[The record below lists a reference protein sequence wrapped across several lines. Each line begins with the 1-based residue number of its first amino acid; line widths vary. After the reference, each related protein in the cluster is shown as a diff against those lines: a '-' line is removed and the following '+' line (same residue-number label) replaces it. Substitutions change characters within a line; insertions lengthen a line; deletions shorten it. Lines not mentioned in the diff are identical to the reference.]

1 MSSNTD
7 NGRVINAKG
16 LFAAAFSLIVVM
28 AFLFQDSFKSGQVHF
43 ANDGPLGVMVSH
55 ALALPQMFKGF
66 WMDLYWLGIN
76 GKYATV
82 SVTYG
87 ITWLLGPV
95 GFAKFYD
102 PICQVILG
110 LCAWAFFRSMGLRT
124 ALSTVGALAAALNM
138 NFFSH
143 TCWGLGT
150 RSLTLAAMFLALAA
164 LTTRRAGNRWM
175 NAILAG
181 LCVGLGV
188 IEGADNGAI
197 FSLFIAAFVVFQ
209 AVVEEDNVVARV
221 KSGFRVVLVAVF
233 AGLIAAQVLITLLG
247 IASSTGSVAKQQEQQ
262 SPEARWDFA
271 TQWSLPKLETLRVAI
286 PGLFGYRMDTADGGA
301 YWGRVGEAPSNPAA
315 MPRYSGA
322 GEYAGV
328 MVLLVAA
335 WAVAFA
341 FRKSS
346 PAFSARERKFI
357 WFWAIAAVV
366 ALVLAWG
373 RHAPFYRFVYALPYF
388 STIRNPLKFMHPL
401 HLSVLVLFGYGLLGL
416 SRLYLSEKIAARDI
430 SWSQVKAWLGKAL
443 PVERRWVYGSIAL
456 CAASLLGYLA
466 CSSMQG
472 DVVKHLA
479 NSGFPDTG
487 MALSIAR
494 HSAKE
499 VGLYFLFLTISTV
512 LVITVMSGG
521 FSGKRAVWMPILFG
535 IVIVADL
542 ARANAPWI
550 LHYDYEAKYQSNP
563 IIDILKEK
571 PYEQRVSAP
580 PFLISQSS
588 QDQTARLF
596 PSIYQVEWL
605 QHHFQ
610 YYNIPAIEMAQEP
623 RPPAEKTAYLNAV
636 GKNPTRYWELSN
648 TRYVFGMTGFINA
661 LNTQID
667 EGRNRFRIRATF
679 GFVPKPGIANP
690 TKLEELTA
698 VLVTNGPLALFEFTG
713 ALPRTRLYSQW
724 QVETNDDTAL
734 ALLGS
739 PAFDP
744 SASVVVNDPFEKSSA
759 TTNSPAG
766 DATILSY
773 APTRVEIRATNSAPA
788 ILLLNDRHDPEWN
801 VTVDGQP
808 ARLLRCNY
816 IMRGVPLPA
825 GQHTVVFHFQ
835 PSLRGMKVTIAS
847 FALGIVLSLMLF
859 FVHPS
864 KRESTTGDQ
873 NSTGTESIPP
883 RK

>member
-7 NGRVINAKG
+7 NGRSINAKG
-16 LFAAAFSLIVVM
+16 LAAAAFALIVVM

-43 ANDGPLGVMVSH
+43 ANDGPLGVMMSH
-55 ALALPQMFKGF
+55 ALELPQMFKGF

-110 LCAWAFFRSMGLRT
+110 LCAWAFFRSLGLRT

-209 AVVEEDNVVARV
+209 ALVEEETVVAKV
-221 KSGFRVVLVAVF
+221 KSATRVVLVAVF
-233 AGLIAAQVLITLLG
+233 AGLIAAQVMITLLG
-247 IASSTGSVAKQQEQQ
+247 IASSTGSVAKQQDQQ

-286 PGLFGYRMDTADGGA
+286 PGMFGYRMDTAEGGA

-335 WAVAFA
+335 WAFFMRKNTTAFT
-341 FRKSS
+341 
-346 PAFSARERKFI
+346 PLERKFI
-357 WFWAIAAVV
+357 WFWTIAALV
-366 ALVLAWG
+366 ALVFAWG

-388 STIRNPLKFMHPL
+388 STIRNPLKFMHPF
-401 HLSVLVLFGYGLLGL
+401 HLSMLVLFGYGLLGL
-416 SRLYLSEKIAARDI
+416 SRLYLSEKIAAQAI
-430 SWSQVKAWLGKAL
+430 SWSRVKAWLGKAL
-443 PVERRWVYGSIAL
+443 PVERRWVYGSLAL

-466 CSSMQG
+466 YSTMQG

-479 NSGFPDTG
+479 SSGFPDTG

-499 VGLYFLFLTISTV
+499 VGLFFLFLTISVV
-512 LVITVMSGG
+512 LVILVMSGA

-535 IVIVADL
+535 IVVVADL

-550 LHYDYEAKYQSNP
+550 LHYDYQAKYESNP
-563 IIDILKEK
+563 IIDILREK

-610 YYNIPAIEMAQEP
+610 YYNIPALEMAQEP

-648 TRYVFGMTGFINA
+648 TRYVLGMTGF
-661 LNTQID
+661 LNPLNSQID
-667 EGRNRFRIRATF
+667 QGRNRFRVRATF
-679 GFVPKPGIANP
+679 DFVPKPGIANP

-698 VLVTNGPLALFEFTG
+698 VLATNGPLALFEFTG
-713 ALPRTRLYSQW
+713 ALPRTRLYPQW
-724 QVETNDDTAL
+724 QVETNDDAAL
-734 ALLGS
+734 TLLAS
-739 PAFDP
+739 PTFDP
-744 SASVVVNDPFEKSSA
+744 AASVVVNDPFEKSSA
-759 TTNSPAG
+759 STNAPAG
-766 DATILSY
+766 DASIISY
-773 APTRVEIRATNSAPA
+773 APTRVEIRATNTAPA

-816 IMRGVPLPA
+816 IMRGVPLPP

-835 PSLRGMKVTIAS
+835 PSLRGMKVTVAS

-864 KRESTTGDQ
+864 KGESNAGDK
-873 NSTGTESIPP
+873 NLA